1 MLKNYL
7 FYFICL
13 VEQLKRKKEV
23 NEYWEKINAIERKQ
37 INREIDERVYEEL
50 IQKQIIICIDKVI
63 KLNKKKIIPKKLF
76 PI

>member
-50 IQKQIIICIDKVI
+50 IQKQNNKIIKI
-63 KLNKKKIIPKKLF
+63 NKKKVVPKRLF

>member
-13 VEQLKRKKEV
+13 VKQLKRKKEV
-23 NEYWEKINAIERKQ
+23 DEYWEKINTIERKQ

-50 IQKQIIICIDKVI
+50 IQKQNNKIIKI
-63 KLNKKKIIPKKLF
+63 NKKKVVPKRLF